1 MTDEPTVWY
10 RYIDSDQEWSRDP
23 YELTLRVIRYTP
35 KCVVLDLWGRE
46 YRVLLNARKRFAY
59 PTRELAMASYIRRKQ
74 VEVSIMSF
82 RHDRARD
89 NLAAAEA
96 MRDRGMVRE
105 RTPSF
110 TDFLE
115 RTVPGFSR
123 EPDGGPCPPAVSS
136 CDS

>member
-59 PTRELAMASYIRRKQ
+59 PTRELAMGSYIRRKQ
-74 VEVSIMSF
+74 LQIAWTQAA
-82 RHDRARD
+82 HDRAVEF
-89 NLAAAEA
+89 LASAEA
-96 MRDRGMVRE
+96 MRDRGFVRE
-105 RTPSF
+105 RTSLPIA
-110 TDFLE
+110 
-115 RTVPGFSR
+115 PWI
-123 EPDGGPCPPAVSS
+123 
-136 CDS
+136 

>member
-59 PTRELAMASYIRRKQ
+59 PTQELAMESYIRRKELQ
-74 VEVSIMSF
+74 I
-82 RHDRARD
+82 RWTQAQHDRAVEF
-89 NLAAAEA
+89 LAAAEA
-96 MRDRGMVRE
+96 MRDRGFVRE

-110 TDFLE
+110 NDFLE

-123 EPDGGPCPPAVSS
+123 EPDSGPCPPVTDRAI
-136 CDS
+136 

>member
-59 PTRELAMASYIRRKQ
+59 PTRELAMDSYIKRKQ
-74 VEVSIMSF
+74 MQIGWTQAA
-82 RHDRARD
+82 HDRALE

-96 MRDRGMVRE
+96 MRDRGFVRE
-105 RTPSF
+105 RTP
-110 TDFLE
+110 L
-115 RTVPGFSR
+115 PIA
-123 EPDGGPCPPAVSS
+123 PWI
-136 CDS
+136 

>member
-59 PTRELAMASYIRRKQ
+59 PTRELAMESYIARKQ
-74 VEVSIMSF
+74 MQIGWTQAA
-82 RHDRARD
+82 HDRAVE
-89 NLAAAEA
+89 NLASAEA
-96 MRDRGMVRE
+96 MRDRGFVRE
-105 RTPSF
+105 PHSVVNGMVPLF
-110 TDFLE
+110 T
-115 RTVPGFSR
+115 SR
-123 EPDGGPCPPAVSS
+123 EPDSGPCPPAVSS

>member
-1 MTDEPTVWY
+1 MTIGDTWY

-74 VEVSIMSF
+74 LQIAWT
-82 RHDRARD
+82 RAAHDRAVE

-96 MRDRGMVRE
+96 MRDRGFVRE
-105 RTPSF
+105 RTPSLDLIF
-110 TDFLE
+110 KSD
-115 RTVPGFSR
+115 SS
-123 EPDGGPCPPAVSS
+123 PCPPAVSS

>member
-10 RYIDSDQEWSRDP
+10 RYVDSDQEWSRDP

-59 PTRELAMASYIRRKQ
+59 PTRELAMESYIARKQ
-74 VEVSIMSF
+74 MQIGWTQAA
-82 RHDRARD
+82 HDRAVE
-89 NLAAAEA
+89 NLASAEA
-96 MRDRGMVRE
+96 MRDRGFVRA
-105 RTPSF
+105 PNKSPPF
-110 TDFLE
+110 PPWIG
-115 RTVPGFSR
+115 VR
-123 EPDGGPCPPAVSS
+123 EPDSGPCPPAVSP